1 MEWNIWSHDYIQEI
15 GNDYLQEIKNKKV
28 SKRQIQEQ
36 WEMKVTLSSI
46 KSPSEDEQFAFLCKL
61 WREFELAS
69 FESSD
74 RSLKSADSGDKM
86 VLKFQLQGLNPQAKK
101 NFDCD
106 QNCRCGN
113 IWRDLCTEKIS
124 KE

>member
-1 MEWNIWSHDYIQEI
+1 MEYWSRDYLQQI

-28 SKRQIQEQ
+28 SSRQIQEQ
-36 WEMKVTLSSI
+36 WEFKVSLNYL
-46 KSPSEDEQFAFLCKL
+46 KPPSEDEQYAFLCKL

-69 FESSD
+69 FESSVEH
-74 RSLKSADSGDKM
+74 RSLKPADDKM
-86 VLKFQLQGLNPQAKK
+86 ILKFQLQGQNPQAKK
-101 NFDCD
+101 NLDCD